1 MKRLFKTI
9 SILGVLLI
17 AVVVAA
23 VAVLSSLDFNDYKGV
38 IADEAKKATG
48 RDLKISGDLK
58 LNISLTP
65 SLYVDG
71 VTFANASWGSRPEMV
86 TLKRLEAEVAL
97 VPLLSGE
104 VDVKRVV
111 LIGLDLLAETDK
123 QGRGNWQFGTADD
136 KTVAAADPSSGGGN
150 LPLVRN
156 IRIKDLRVTYRDGRT
171 GDQTRLTLPSLDL
184 GADGVDAPLR
194 IALKGDVNGEGFT
207 ANGTIASIRQLT
219 TGGELP
225 LDLKA
230 QALNAEMTLRGAIA
244 DPKAMTGLAVTLSL
258 KGESISETLAT
269 ATKLAPQLASVKVP
283 DLGPYDVSLTVT
295 GTAAKPSVSNL
306 KASLGRPGD
315 TALTA
320 AGSIADAIKAQGV
333 DLQVAATVQDPT
345 GLAKG
350 LGAEVPPLPP
360 VTVSAQVADK
370 DGGYRLRDVDIT
382 IGASDLKGTA
392 SLNLGGARPRITADL
407 RSVLLDLDE
416 LLPKGDGKP
425 APPAADGRLFPADPL
440 PLDGLK
446 AVDAKVKLAAANLRV
461 NKMDVTDLRLGV
473 SLQAGRLIVTPLQ
486 ATVAD
491 GVISGEITLGADQT
505 LPPLGVNLNIA
516 KLDYGKLVAAM
527 DQKPVAEGTAD
538 VTIKV
543 TSAGTNVR
551 QIMAGL
557 DGKLRVVSEKGRID
571 STLLNVASADILSA
585 LPLVDSKGD
594 KDLRCAVVD
603 FDVVKGIAN
612 AKALVLETGGLSVV
626 GVGGIN
632 LRDETL
638 NLVLEPRAKKTSL
651 LSAAIVPVAIRGT
664 LAKPEPKVNPADLV
678 TGVASNVASGA
689 AAIMTL
695 GLSALAQTAFNRATS
710 TDDTD
715 YCALALAGK
724 QVAPSK
730 GAAKPAPTQKQPT
743 QQAPQENPKSGVGGA
758 LQNLEK
764 GLGGLKGLLGK

>member
-17 AVVVAA
+17 AVAVAA

-38 IADEAKKATG
+38 IAEEAKKATG

-71 VTFANASWGSRPEMV
+71 VTFANAPWGSRPDMV
-86 TLKRLEAEVAL
+86 ILKRLEAEVAL
-97 VPLLSGE
+97 LPLLSSK

-123 QGRGNWQFGTADD
+123 QGRGNWQFG
-136 KTVAAADPSSGGGN
+136 AADGKSAAPAEESSGGGN
-150 LPLVRN
+150 LPLVRKVH
-156 IRIKDLRVTYRDGRT
+156 IKDLRVTYHDGRT
-171 GDQTRLTLPSLDL
+171 GEQTRLTLPSLDL
-184 GADGVDAPLR
+184 GADGIEAPLR
-194 IALKGDVNGEGFT
+194 IALKGDVNGEGFS
-207 ANGTIASIRQLT
+207 AAGTIASIRQLT
-219 TGGELP
+219 AGGELP

-230 QALNAEMTLRGAIA
+230 QALGADMTVRGAIA
-244 DPKAMTGLAVTLSL
+244 DPRAMTGLAVTLSL
-258 KGESISETLAT
+258 KGPSISETLAT
-269 ATKLAPQLASVKVP
+269 AAKLAPQLASLKVP

-295 GTAAKPSVSNL
+295 GSSAKPSISNL
-306 KASLGRPGD
+306 KASLGRPGE

-320 AGSIADAIKAQGV
+320 AGSIADAIKAQGI
-333 DLQVAATVQDPT
+333 DLQIAAAVQDPA
-345 GLAKG
+345 GFAKD
-350 LGAEVPPLPP
+350 LGAEAPPLPA
-360 VTVSAQVADK
+360 VTASARVADK
-370 DGGYRLRDVDIT
+370 DGGYRLQDVDVK

-392 SLNLGGARPRITADL
+392 ALNLGGARPRITADL
-407 RSVLLDLDE
+407 QSALLDLDE
-416 LLPKGDGKP
+416 LLPKDDGKP
-425 APPAADGRLFPADPL
+425 APPPADGRLFPADPL

-446 AVDAKVKLAAANLRV
+446 AVDADVKLAADKLRV
-461 NKMDVTDLRLGV
+461 NKMDVTGLRLGV
-473 SLQAGRLIVTPLQ
+473 MLQGGRLTVKPLQ

-491 GVISGEITLGADQT
+491 GEISGEITLGADQAV
-505 LPPLGVNLNIA
+505 PPLAVNLNVA
-516 KLDYGKLVAAM
+516 KLDYGKLAAAM
-527 DQKPVAEGTAD
+527 GEKPVAEGTAD
-538 VTIKV
+538 VTLKV
-543 TSAGTNVR
+543 TGAGTSVR

-557 DGKLRVVSEKGRID
+557 DGKLRVVSEKGHID
-571 STLLNVASADILSA
+571 SALLNVASADILSA
-585 LPLVDSKGD
+585 IPLVDSKGD

-603 FDVVKGIAN
+603 FDVVKGVAN

-651 LSAAIVPVAIRGT
+651 LSAAIVPVAVRGT
-664 LAKPEPKVNPADLV
+664 LAKPAPQVNPADLM

-689 AAIMTL
+689 AAIMTF
-695 GLSALAQTAFNRATS
+695 GLSALAQSAFNRAVN

-715 YCALALAGK
+715 YCAQALAGK

-730 GAAKPAPTQKQPT
+730 GDAKPAPTQKQPT
-743 QQAPQENPKSGVGGA
+743 QQAPKPGVGGA
-758 LQNLEK
+758 LENLEK

>member
-38 IADEAKKATG
+38 IAEEAKKATG

-71 VTFANASWGSRPEMV
+71 VTFANAPWGSRPDMV

-97 VPLLSGE
+97 LPLLSSK

-123 QGRGNWQFGTADD
+123 QGRGNWQFG
-136 KTVAAADPSSGGGN
+136 AADGKSAAPAEESSGGGN
-150 LPLVRN
+150 LPLVRKVH
-156 IRIKDLRVTYRDGRT
+156 IKDLRVTYRDGRT
-171 GDQTRLTLPSLDL
+171 GEQTRLTLPSLDL
-184 GADGVDAPLR
+184 GADGIEAPLR
-194 IALKGDVNGEGFT
+194 VALKGDVNGEDFS
-207 ANGTIASIRQLT
+207 AAGTIASIRQLT
-219 TGGELP
+219 AGGEMP

-230 QALNAEMTLRGAIA
+230 QALGADMTVRGAIA
-244 DPKAMTGLAVTLSL
+244 DPRAMTGLALTLSI
-258 KGESISETLAT
+258 KGDSLSETLAT
-269 ATKLAPQLASVKVP
+269 AAKLAPQLASLKVP

-295 GTAAKPSVSNL
+295 GSSTKPSVSNL
-306 KASLGRPGD
+306 KASLGRPGE

-320 AGSIADAIKAQGV
+320 AGSIADAIKAQGI
-333 DLQVAATVQDPT
+333 DLQIAATVQDPA
-345 GLAKG
+345 GLAKD
-350 LGAEVPPLPP
+350 LGAEAPPLPA
-360 VTVSAQVADK
+360 VTASARVTDK
-370 DGGYRLRDVDIT
+370 DGGYRLQDVDVK

-392 SLNLGGARPRITADL
+392 ALNLGGARPKVSADL
-407 RSVLLDLDE
+407 QSTLLDLDE

-446 AVDAKVKLAAANLRV
+446 AVDADINLAATRLRV
-461 NKMDVTDLRLGV
+461 NKMDVTGLRLGV
-473 SLQAGRLIVTPLQ
+473 LLQGGRLTVKPMQ

-491 GVISGEITLGADQT
+491 GVISGEITLGADQAV
-505 LPPLGVNLNIA
+505 PPLAVNLNVA
-516 KLDYGKLVAAM
+516 KLDYGKLAAAM
-527 DQKPVAEGTAD
+527 GQKSVAEGTAD
-538 VTIKV
+538 VTLKV
-543 TSAGTNVR
+543 TGAGTSVR

-557 DGKLRVVSEKGRID
+557 DGKLRVVSEKGHID

-585 LPLVDSKGD
+585 IPLIDSKGD

-651 LSAAIVPVAIRGT
+651 LSATIVPVAVRGT

-678 TGVASNVASGA
+678 TGMASNVASGA
-689 AAIMTL
+689 AAIMTF
-695 GLSALAQTAFNRATS
+695 GLSALAQSAFNRATS

-715 YCALALAGK
+715 YCAQALAGK

-730 GAAKPAPTQKQPT
+730 GAAKPAPA
-743 QQAPQENPKSGVGGA
+743 QQQPQEKPKSGGGA

>member
-38 IADEAKKATG
+38 IAEEAKKATG

-71 VTFANASWGSRPEMV
+71 VTFANAPWGSRPDMV

-97 VPLLSGE
+97 LPLLSSK

-123 QGRGNWQFGTADD
+123 QGRGNWQFG
-136 KTVAAADPSSGGGN
+136 AADGKSAASAETSSSGGN
-150 LPLVRN
+150 LPLVRKV
-156 IRIKDLRVTYRDGRT
+156 RIKDLRVTYRDGRT
-171 GDQTRLTLPSLDL
+171 GEQTRLTLPSLDL
-184 GADGVDAPLR
+184 GADGVEAPLR
-194 IALKGDVNGEGFT
+194 IALQGDVNGEDFS
-207 ANGTIASIRQLT
+207 AAGTIASIRQLT
-219 TGGELP
+219 AGGEIP

-230 QALNAEMTLRGAIA
+230 QALGADMSVRGAIA
-244 DPKAMTGLAVTLSL
+244 DPRAMTGLAVTLSL
-258 KGESISETLAT
+258 KGGSLSETLAT
-269 ATKLAPQLASVKVP
+269 AAKLAPQLASVKVP

-295 GTAAKPSVSNL
+295 GSSAKPSVSNL
-306 KASLGRPGD
+306 KVTLGRPGE

-320 AGSIADAIKAQGV
+320 AGSIADAIKAQGI
-333 DLQVAATVQDPT
+333 DLQVAATAKDPA

-350 LGAEVPPLPP
+350 LGVEMPPLPA
-360 VTVSAQVADK
+360 VTASARVADK
-370 DGGYRLRDVDIT
+370 DGGYRLQDVDVK

-392 SLNLGGARPRITADL
+392 ALYLGGARPRITADL
-407 RSVLLDLDE
+407 QSTQLDLDE
-416 LLPKGDGKP
+416 LLPKGDDKP

-440 PLDGLK
+440 PLGGLK
-446 AVDAKVKLAAANLRV
+446 AADADINLAAARLRV
-461 NKMDVTDLRLGV
+461 NKMDVTGLRLGV
-473 SLQAGRLIVTPLQ
+473 LLQGGRLTVKPLQ

-491 GVISGEITLGADQT
+491 GVISGEITLGADQAV
-505 LPPLGVNLNIA
+505 PPLGINLNIA
-516 KLDYGKLVAAM
+516 KLDYGKLAAAM
-527 DQKPVAEGTAD
+527 GQKPVAEGTAD
-538 VTIKV
+538 VTLKV
-543 TSAGTNVR
+543 TGAGTSVR
-551 QIMAGL
+551 QLMAGL

-626 GVGGIN
+626 GVGGLN

-689 AAIMTL
+689 AAIMTF
-695 GLSALAQTAFNRATS
+695 GLSALAQSAFNRATN

-730 GAAKPAPTQKQPT
+730 GAAKSAPAQQQPKE
-743 QQAPQENPKSGVGGA
+743 QPKSGVGGA

>member
-1 MKRLFKTI
+1 VKRLFKTI

-38 IADEAKKATG
+38 IAEEAKKATG

-71 VTFANASWGSRPEMV
+71 VTFANAPWGSRPDMV

-97 VPLLSGE
+97 LPLLSSK

-123 QGRGNWQFGTADD
+123 QGRGNWQFG
-136 KTVAAADPSSGGGN
+136 AADGKSAAPAEGSSGGGN
-150 LPLVRN
+150 LPLVRKVH
-156 IRIKDLRVTYRDGRT
+156 IKDLRVTYRDGRT
-171 GDQTRLTLPSLDL
+171 GEQTRLTLPSLDL
-184 GADGVDAPLR
+184 GADGIEAPLR
-194 IALKGDVNGEGFT
+194 IALKGDVNGEDFS
-207 ANGTIASIRQLT
+207 AAGTIASIRQLT
-219 TGGELP
+219 AGGEMP

-230 QALNAEMTLRGAIA
+230 EALGADMTVRGAIA
-244 DPKAMTGLAVTLSL
+244 DPRAMTGLAVTLSL
-258 KGESISETLAT
+258 KGDSLSETLA
-269 ATKLAPQLASVKVP
+269 AAAKLAPQLASLKVP

-295 GTAAKPSVSNL
+295 GSSAKPSISNL
-306 KASLGRPGD
+306 KASLGRPGE
-315 TALTA
+315 TVLTA
-320 AGSIADAIKAQGV
+320 AGSIADAIKAQGI
-333 DLQVAATVQDPT
+333 DLQIAATVPDPA

-350 LGAEVPPLPP
+350 LGAEAPPLPA
-360 VTVSAQVADK
+360 VTASARVADK
-370 DGGYRLRDVDIT
+370 DGGYRLQDLDVK

-392 SLNLGGARPRITADL
+392 ALNLGGSRPRISADL
-407 RSVLLDLDE
+407 QSTLLDLDE

-446 AVDAKVKLAAANLRV
+446 TVDADINLAATRLRV
-461 NKMDVTDLRLGV
+461 NKTDVTGLRLGV
-473 SLQAGRLIVTPLQ
+473 LLQGGRLTVKPMQ

-491 GVISGEITLGADQT
+491 GVISGEITLGADQAV
-505 LPPLGVNLNIA
+505 PPLAVNLNVA
-516 KLDYGKLVAAM
+516 KLDYGKLAAIM
-527 DQKPVAEGTAD
+527 GQKPVAEGTAD
-538 VTIKV
+538 MTLKV
-543 TSAGTNVR
+543 TGAGTSVR

-626 GVGGIN
+626 GVGGVN

-651 LSAAIVPVAIRGT
+651 LSAAIVPVAVRGT

-678 TGVASNVASGA
+678 TGVAGNVASGA
-689 AAIMTL
+689 AAIMTF
-695 GLSALAQTAFNRATS
+695 GLSALAQSAFNRATS

-715 YCALALAGK
+715 YCAQALAGK

-730 GAAKPAPTQKQPT
+730 GAAKPAPA
-743 QQAPQENPKSGVGGA
+743 QQQPQEKPKSGVGGA

>member
-38 IADEAKKATG
+38 IAEEAKKATG

-71 VTFANASWGSRPEMV
+71 VTFANAPWGSRPDMV

-97 VPLLSGE
+97 LPLLSSK

-123 QGRGNWQFGTADD
+123 QGRGNWQFG
-136 KTVAAADPSSGGGN
+136 AADGKSAAPADKPSGGGN
-150 LPLVRN
+150 LPLVRKVH
-156 IRIKDLRVTYRDGRT
+156 IKDLRVTYRDGRT
-171 GDQTRLTLPSLDL
+171 GEQTRLTLPSLDL
-184 GADGVDAPLR
+184 GADGIEAPLR
-194 IALKGDVNGEGFT
+194 IALKGDVNGEGFS
-207 ANGTIASIRQLT
+207 AAGTIASIRQLT
-219 TGGELP
+219 AGGELP

-230 QALNAEMTLRGAIA
+230 QALGADMTVRGAIA
-244 DPKAMTGLAVTLSL
+244 DPRAMTGLAVTLSF
-258 KGESISETLAT
+258 KGDSISETLAT
-269 ATKLAPQLASVKVP
+269 AAKLAPQLASLKVP

-295 GTAAKPSVSNL
+295 GSSAKPSISNL
-306 KASLGRPGD
+306 KASLGRPGE

-320 AGSIADAIKAQGV
+320 AGSIADAIKAQGI
-333 DLQVAATVQDPT
+333 DLQIAATVQDPA
-345 GLAKG
+345 GFAKD
-350 LGAEVPPLPP
+350 LGAEAPPLPA
-360 VTVSAQVADK
+360 VTASARVADK
-370 DGGYRLRDVDIT
+370 DGGYRLQDVDVK

-392 SLNLGGARPRITADL
+392 ALNLGGARPRITADL
-407 RSVLLDLDE
+407 QSTLLDLDE
-416 LLPKGDGKP
+416 LLPKDDGKP
-425 APPAADGRLFPADPL
+425 APSPADGRLFPADPL

-446 AVDAKVKLAAANLRV
+446 AADADVKLAADKLRV
-461 NKMDVTDLRLGV
+461 NKMDVTGLRLGV
-473 SLQAGRLIVTPLQ
+473 MLQGGRLTVKPLQ

-491 GVISGEITLGADQT
+491 GVISGEITLGADQAV
-505 LPPLGVNLNIA
+505 PPLAVNLNVA
-516 KLDYGKLVAAM
+516 KLDYGKLAAAM
-527 DQKPVAEGTAD
+527 GQKPVAEGTAD
-538 VTIKV
+538 VALKV
-543 TSAGTNVR
+543 TGAGTSVR

-571 STLLNVASADILSA
+571 SALLNVASADIMSA

-594 KDLRCAVVD
+594 KDLRCAVID
-603 FDVVKGIAN
+603 FEVVKGIAN

-626 GVGGIN
+626 GVGGVN
-632 LRDETL
+632 LQDETL

-651 LSAAIVPVAIRGT
+651 LSATLVPVAVRGT
-664 LAKPEPKVNPADLV
+664 LAKPEPKVNPADLM
-678 TGVASNVASGA
+678 TGIASNVVSGA
-689 AAIMTL
+689 AAVMTF
-695 GLSALAQTAFNRATS
+695 GLSALAQSAFNRATS
-710 TDDTD
+710 TDGTD

-730 GAAKPAPTQKQPT
+730 GAAKPAPA
-743 QQAPQENPKSGVGGA
+743 QQQPQEKPKSGVGGA

>member
-38 IADEAKKATG
+38 IAEEAKKATG

-71 VTFANASWGSRPEMV
+71 VTFANAPWGSRPDMV

-97 VPLLSGE
+97 LPLLSSK

-123 QGRGNWQFGTADD
+123 QGRGNWQFG
-136 KTVAAADPSSGGGN
+136 AADGKPAASAETSSGGGN
-150 LPLVRN
+150 LPLVRKV
-156 IRIKDLRVTYRDGRT
+156 RIKDLRVTYRDGRT
-171 GDQTRLTLPSLDL
+171 GEQTRLTLPSLDL
-184 GADGVDAPLR
+184 GADGIDAPLR
-194 IALKGDVNGEGFT
+194 IALQGDVNGEDFY
-207 ANGTIASIRQLT
+207 AAGTIASIRQLT
-219 TGGELP
+219 AGGEIP

-230 QALNAEMTLRGAIA
+230 QALGADMTVRGAIA
-244 DPKAMTGLAVTLSL
+244 DPRAMTGLAVTLSL
-258 KGESISETLAT
+258 KGGSLSETLAT
-269 ATKLAPQLASVKVP
+269 AAKLAPQLASVKMP

-295 GTAAKPSVSNL
+295 GSSAKPSVSNL
-306 KASLGRPGD
+306 KVTLGRPGE

-320 AGSIADAIKAQGV
+320 AGSIADAIKAQGI
-333 DLQVAATVQDPT
+333 DLQVAATAKDPA

-350 LGAEVPPLPP
+350 LGVEMPPLPA
-360 VTVSAQVADK
+360 VTASARVADK
-370 DGGYRLRDVDIT
+370 DGGYRLQDVDVK

-392 SLNLGGARPRITADL
+392 ALYLGGARPRITADL
-407 RSVLLDLDE
+407 QSTQLDLDE
-416 LLPKGDGKP
+416 LLPKGDDKP

-440 PLDGLK
+440 PLGGLK
-446 AVDAKVKLAAANLRV
+446 AADADINLAAARLRV
-461 NKMDVTDLRLGV
+461 NNMDVTGLRLGV
-473 SLQAGRLIVTPLQ
+473 LLQGGRLTVKPLQ

-491 GVISGEITLGADQT
+491 GVISGEITLGADQAV
-505 LPPLGVNLNIA
+505 PPLGINLNIA
-516 KLDYGKLVAAM
+516 KLDYGKLAAAM
-527 DQKPVAEGTAD
+527 GQKPVAEGTAD
-538 VTIKV
+538 VTLKV
-543 TSAGTNVR
+543 TGAGTSVR
-551 QIMAGL
+551 QLMAGL

-626 GVGGIN
+626 GVGGLN

-689 AAIMTL
+689 AAIMTF
-695 GLSALAQTAFNRATS
+695 GLSALAQSAFNRATN

-730 GAAKPAPTQKQPT
+730 GAAKPAPAQQQPKE
-743 QQAPQENPKSGVGGA
+743 QPKSGVGGA

>member
-38 IADEAKKATG
+38 IAEEAKKATG

-71 VTFANASWGSRPEMV
+71 VTFANAPWGSRPDMV

-97 VPLLSGE
+97 LPLLSSK

-123 QGRGNWQFGTADD
+123 QGRGNWQFG
-136 KTVAAADPSSGGGN
+136 AADGKSSSSADSSSGSGN
-150 LPLVRN
+150 LPLVRKV
-156 IRIKDLRVTYRDGRT
+156 RIKDLRVTYRDGRT
-171 GDQTRLTLPSLDL
+171 GEQTRLTLPSLDL
-184 GADGVDAPLR
+184 GADGIEAPLR
-194 IALKGDVNGEGFT
+194 IALQGDVNGEDFS
-207 ANGTIASIRQLT
+207 AAGTIASIQQLT
-219 TGGELP
+219 AGAEMP

-230 QALNAEMTLRGAIA
+230 QALGADMTVRGAIA
-244 DPKAMTGLAVTLSL
+244 DPKSMTGLAVTLSL
-258 KGESISETLAT
+258 KGASISETLAT
-269 ATKLAPQLASVKVP
+269 AAKLAPQLSSVKVP
-283 DLGPYDVSLTVT
+283 DLGPYDVSLTIT
-295 GTAAKPSVSNL
+295 GSSAKPSVSNL
-306 KASLGRPGD
+306 KVSLGRPGE

-320 AGSIADAIKAQGV
+320 AGSIADAIKAQGI
-333 DLQVAATVQDPT
+333 DLQVAATAKDPS

-350 LGAEVPPLPP
+350 LGVEMPPLPA
-360 VTVSAQVADK
+360 VTASARVADK
-370 DGGYRLRDVDIT
+370 DGGYRLQDVDMK

-392 SLNLGGARPRITADL
+392 ALYLGGARPRITADL
-407 RSVLLDLDE
+407 QSAQLDLDE
-416 LLPKGDGKP
+416 LSPKGDDKP

-446 AVDAKVKLAAANLRV
+446 AADADINLAAARLRV
-461 NKMDVTDLRLGV
+461 NKMDVTGLRLGV
-473 SLQAGRLIVTPLQ
+473 LLQGGRLTVKPLQ

-491 GVISGEITLGADQT
+491 GVISGEITLGADQAV
-505 LPPLGVNLNIA
+505 PPLGINLNVA
-516 KLDYGKLVAAM
+516 KLDYGKLAAAM
-527 DQKPVAEGTAD
+527 GQKPVAEGTAD
-538 VTIKV
+538 VTVKITGTG
-543 TSAGTNVR
+543 TSVR
-551 QIMAGL
+551 QLMAGL

-651 LSAAIVPVAIRGT
+651 LSAAMVPVAIRGT
-664 LAKPEPKVNPADLV
+664 LAKPAPKVNPADLV

-689 AAIMTL
+689 AAIMTF

-730 GAAKPAPTQKQPT
+730 GAAKSAPAQQQPKE
-743 QQAPQENPKSGVGGA
+743 QPKSGVGGA

>member
-38 IADEAKKATG
+38 IAEEAKKATG

-71 VTFANASWGSRPEMV
+71 VTFANAPWGSRPDMV

-97 VPLLSGE
+97 LPLLSSK

-123 QGRGNWQFGTADD
+123 QGRGNWQFG
-136 KTVAAADPSSGGGN
+136 AADGKPAASAETSSGGGN
-150 LPLVRN
+150 LPLVRKV
-156 IRIKDLRVTYRDGRT
+156 RIKDLRVTYRDGRT
-171 GDQTRLTLPSLDL
+171 GEQTRLTLPSLDL
-184 GADGVDAPLR
+184 GADGIDAPLR
-194 IALKGDVNGEGFT
+194 IALQGDVNGEDFY
-207 ANGTIASIRQLT
+207 AAGTIASIRQLT
-219 TGGELP
+219 AGGEIP

-230 QALNAEMTLRGAIA
+230 QALGADMTVRGAIA
-244 DPKAMTGLAVTLSL
+244 DPRAMTGLAVTLSL
-258 KGESISETLAT
+258 KGGSLSETLAT
-269 ATKLAPQLASVKVP
+269 AAKLAPQLASVKMP

-295 GTAAKPSVSNL
+295 GSSAKPSVSNL
-306 KASLGRPGD
+306 KASLGRPGE

-320 AGSIADAIKAQGV
+320 AGSIADAIKAQGI
-333 DLQVAATVQDPT
+333 DLQIAATVKDPA

-350 LGAEVPPLPP
+350 LGAEAPPLPA
-360 VTVSAQVADK
+360 VTASARVADT
-370 DGGYRLRDVDIT
+370 DGGYRLQDVDVK

-392 SLNLGGARPRITADL
+392 ALYLGGARPRITADL
-407 RSVLLDLDE
+407 QSTQLDLDE
-416 LLPKGDGKP
+416 LLPKGDDKP

-440 PLDGLK
+440 PLGGLK
-446 AVDAKVKLAAANLRV
+446 AADADINLAAARLRV
-461 NKMDVTDLRLGV
+461 NNMDVTGLRLGV
-473 SLQAGRLIVTPLQ
+473 LLQGGRLTVKPLQ

-491 GVISGEITLGADQT
+491 GVISGEIALGADQAV
-505 LPPLGVNLNIA
+505 PPLGINLNIA
-516 KLDYGKLVAAM
+516 KLDYGKLAAAM
-527 DQKPVAEGTAD
+527 GQKPVAEGTAD
-538 VTIKV
+538 VTLKV
-543 TSAGTNVR
+543 TGAGTSVR
-551 QIMAGL
+551 QLMAGL

-626 GVGGIN
+626 GVGGLN

-689 AAIMTL
+689 AAIMTF
-695 GLSALAQTAFNRATS
+695 GLSALAQSAFNRATN

-730 GAAKPAPTQKQPT
+730 GAAKPAPAQQQPKE
-743 QQAPQENPKSGVGGA
+743 QPKSGVGGA

>member
-38 IADEAKKATG
+38 IAEEAKKATG

-71 VTFANASWGSRPEMV
+71 VTFANAPWGSRPDMV

-97 VPLLSGE
+97 LPLLSSK

-123 QGRGNWQFGTADD
+123 QGRGNWQFG
-136 KTVAAADPSSGGGN
+136 AADGKPAASAETSSGGGN
-150 LPLVRN
+150 LPLVRKV
-156 IRIKDLRVTYRDGRT
+156 RIKDLRVTYRDGRT
-171 GDQTRLTLPSLDL
+171 GEQTRLTLPSLDL
-184 GADGVDAPLR
+184 GADGIDTPLR
-194 IALKGDVNGEGFT
+194 IALQGDVNGEDFS
-207 ANGTIASIRQLT
+207 AAGTIASIRQLT
-219 TGGELP
+219 AGGEMP

-230 QALNAEMTLRGAIA
+230 QALGADMTVRGAIA
-244 DPKAMTGLAVTLSL
+244 DPRAMTGLAVTLSL
-258 KGESISETLAT
+258 KGGSLSETLAT
-269 ATKLAPQLASVKVP
+269 AAKLAPQLASLKVP

-295 GTAAKPSVSNL
+295 GSSAKPSVSNL
-306 KASLGRPGD
+306 KVTLGRPGE

-320 AGSIADAIKAQGV
+320 AGSIADAIKAQGI
-333 DLQVAATVQDPT
+333 DLQVAATAKDPA
-345 GLAKG
+345 GLVKG
-350 LGAEVPPLPP
+350 LGVEMPPLPA
-360 VTVSAQVADK
+360 VTASARVADK
-370 DGGYRLRDVDIT
+370 DGGYRLQDVDVK

-392 SLNLGGARPRITADL
+392 ALYLGGARPRITADL
-407 RSVLLDLDE
+407 QSTQLDLDE
-416 LLPKGDGKP
+416 LLPKGDDKP

-440 PLDGLK
+440 PLGGLK
-446 AVDAKVKLAAANLRV
+446 AADADINLAAARLRV
-461 NKMDVTDLRLGV
+461 NNMDVTGLRLGV
-473 SLQAGRLIVTPLQ
+473 LLQGGRLTVKPLQ

-491 GVISGEITLGADQT
+491 GVISGEITLGADQAV
-505 LPPLGVNLNIA
+505 PPLGINLNIA
-516 KLDYGKLVAAM
+516 KLDYGKLAAAM
-527 DQKPVAEGTAD
+527 GQKPVAEGTAD
-538 VTIKV
+538 VTLKV
-543 TSAGTNVR
+543 TGAGTSVR
-551 QIMAGL
+551 QLMAGL

-664 LAKPEPKVNPADLV
+664 LAKPAPKVNPADLV

-689 AAIMTL
+689 AAIMTF
-695 GLSALAQTAFNRATS
+695 GLSALAQSAFNRATS

-730 GAAKPAPTQKQPT
+730 GTAKPAPAQQQPKE
-743 QQAPQENPKSGVGGA
+743 QPKSGVGGA

>member
-38 IADEAKKATG
+38 IAEEAKKATG

-71 VTFANASWGSRPEMV
+71 VTFANAPWGSRPDMV

-97 VPLLSGE
+97 LPLLSSK

-123 QGRGNWQFGTADD
+123 QGRGNWQFGVADG
-136 KTVAAADPSSGGGN
+136 KSAASAETSSGGGN
-150 LPLVRN
+150 LPLVRKV
-156 IRIKDLRVTYRDGRT
+156 RIKDLRVTYRDGRT
-171 GDQTRLTLPSLDL
+171 GEQTRLTLPSLDL
-184 GADGVDAPLR
+184 GADGIDAPLR
-194 IALKGDVNGEGFT
+194 IALQGDVNGEDFS
-207 ANGTIASIRQLT
+207 AAGTIASIRQLT
-219 TGGELP
+219 AGGEMP

-230 QALNAEMTLRGAIA
+230 QALGADMTVRGAIA
-244 DPKAMTGLAVTLSL
+244 DPRAMTGLAVTLSL
-258 KGESISETLAT
+258 KGGSLSETLAT
-269 ATKLAPQLASVKVP
+269 AAKLAPQLASVKVP

-295 GTAAKPSVSNL
+295 GSSAKPSVNNL
-306 KASLGRPGD
+306 KITLGRPGE

-320 AGSIADAIKAQGV
+320 AGSITDAIKAQGI
-333 DLQVAATVQDPT
+333 DLQVAATVKDPA

-350 LGAEVPPLPP
+350 LGVEMPPLPA
-360 VTVSAQVADK
+360 VTASARVADK
-370 DGGYRLRDVDIT
+370 DGGYRLQDVDVK

-392 SLNLGGARPRITADL
+392 ALYLGRARPRITADL
-407 RSVLLDLDE
+407 QSTQLDLDE
-416 LLPKGDGKP
+416 LLPKGDDKP

-440 PLDGLK
+440 PLGGLK
-446 AVDAKVKLAAANLRV
+446 AADADINLAAARLRV
-461 NKMDVTDLRLGV
+461 NNMDVTGLRLGV
-473 SLQAGRLIVTPLQ
+473 LLQGGRLTVKPLQ

-491 GVISGEITLGADQT
+491 GVISGEITLGADQAV
-505 LPPLGVNLNIA
+505 PPLGINLNIA
-516 KLDYGKLVAAM
+516 KLDYGKLAAAM
-527 DQKPVAEGTAD
+527 GQKPVAEGTAD
-538 VTIKV
+538 VTLKV
-543 TSAGTNVR
+543 TGAGTSVR
-551 QIMAGL
+551 QLMAGL

-664 LAKPEPKVNPADLV
+664 LAKPAPKVNPADLV

-689 AAIMTL
+689 AAIMTF
-695 GLSALAQTAFNRATS
+695 GLSALAQSAFNRATS

-730 GAAKPAPTQKQPT
+730 GTAKPAPAQQQPKE
-743 QQAPQENPKSGVGGA
+743 QPKSGVGGA

-764 GLGGLKGLLGK
+764 GLGGLKGLLDK

>member
-38 IADEAKKATG
+38 IAEEAKKATG

-71 VTFANASWGSRPEMV
+71 VTFANAPWGSRPDMV

-97 VPLLSGE
+97 LPLLSSK

-123 QGRGNWQFGTADD
+123 QGRGNWQFG
-136 KTVAAADPSSGGGN
+136 AADGKPAASAETSSGGGN
-150 LPLVRN
+150 LPLVRKV
-156 IRIKDLRVTYRDGRT
+156 RIKDLRVTYRDGRT
-171 GDQTRLTLPSLDL
+171 GEQTRLTLPSLDL
-184 GADGVDAPLR
+184 GADGIDAPLR
-194 IALKGDVNGEGFT
+194 IALQGDVNGEDFS
-207 ANGTIASIRQLT
+207 AAGTIASIRQLT
-219 TGGELP
+219 AGGEMP

-230 QALNAEMTLRGAIA
+230 QALGADMTVRGAIA
-244 DPKAMTGLAVTLSL
+244 DPRAMTGLAVTLSL
-258 KGESISETLAT
+258 KGGSLSETLAT
-269 ATKLAPQLASVKVP
+269 AAKLAPQLASLKVP

-295 GTAAKPSVSNL
+295 GSSAKPSVSNL
-306 KASLGRPGD
+306 KVTLGRPGE

-320 AGSIADAIKAQGV
+320 AGSIADAIKAQGI
-333 DLQVAATVQDPT
+333 DLQVAATAKDPA

-350 LGAEVPPLPP
+350 LGVEMPPLPA
-360 VTVSAQVADK
+360 VTASARVADK
-370 DGGYRLRDVDIT
+370 DGGYRLQDVDVK

-392 SLNLGGARPRITADL
+392 ALYLGGARPRITADL
-407 RSVLLDLDE
+407 QSTQLDLDE
-416 LLPKGDGKP
+416 LLPKGDDKP

-440 PLDGLK
+440 PLGGLK
-446 AVDAKVKLAAANLRV
+446 AADADINLAAARLRV
-461 NKMDVTDLRLGV
+461 NNMDVTGLRLGV
-473 SLQAGRLIVTPLQ
+473 LLQGGRLTVKPLQ

-491 GVISGEITLGADQT
+491 GVISGEITLGADQAV
-505 LPPLGVNLNIA
+505 PPLGINLNIA
-516 KLDYGKLVAAM
+516 KLDYGKLAAAM
-527 DQKPVAEGTAD
+527 GQKPVAEGTAD
-538 VTIKV
+538 VTLKV
-543 TSAGTNVR
+543 TGAGTSVR
-551 QIMAGL
+551 QLMAGL

-651 LSAAIVPVAIRGT
+651 LSAAIVPVAVRGT
-664 LAKPEPKVNPADLV
+664 LAKPAPKVNPADLV

-689 AAIMTL
+689 AAIMTF
-695 GLSALAQTAFNRATS
+695 GLSALAQSAFNRATS

-730 GAAKPAPTQKQPT
+730 GAAKPAPAQQQPKE
-743 QQAPQENPKSGVGGA
+743 QPKSGVGGA

>member
-1 MKRLFKTI
+1 VKRLFKTI

-38 IADEAKKATG
+38 IAEEAKKATG

-71 VTFANASWGSRPEMV
+71 VTFANAPWGSRPDMV

-97 VPLLSGE
+97 LPLLSSK

-123 QGRGNWQFGTADD
+123 QGRGNWQFG
-136 KTVAAADPSSGGGN
+136 AADGKSAAPAEGSSGGGN
-150 LPLVRN
+150 LPLVRKVH
-156 IRIKDLRVTYRDGRT
+156 IKDLRVTYRDGRT
-171 GDQTRLTLPSLDL
+171 GEQTRLTLPSLDL
-184 GADGVDAPLR
+184 GADGIEAPLR
-194 IALKGDVNGEGFT
+194 IALKGDVNGEDFS
-207 ANGTIASIRQLT
+207 AAGTIASIRQLT
-219 TGGELP
+219 AGGEMP

-230 QALNAEMTLRGAIA
+230 QALGADMTVRGAIA
-244 DPKAMTGLAVTLSL
+244 DPRAMTGLAVTLSL
-258 KGESISETLAT
+258 KGDSLSETLAT
-269 ATKLAPQLASVKVP
+269 AAKLAPQLASLKVP

-295 GTAAKPSVSNL
+295 GSSTKPSVSNL
-306 KASLGRPGD
+306 KASLGRPGK

-320 AGSIADAIKAQGV
+320 AGSIADAIKAQGI
-333 DLQVAATVQDPT
+333 DLQIASTVQDPA
-345 GLAKG
+345 GLAKD
-350 LGAEVPPLPP
+350 LGAEAPPLPA
-360 VTVSAQVADK
+360 VTASARVADK
-370 DGGYRLRDVDIT
+370 DGGYRLQDVNVK
-382 IGASDLKGTA
+382 IGVSDLKGTVA
-392 SLNLGGARPRITADL
+392 LNLGGARPKVSADL
-407 RSVLLDLDE
+407 QSTLLDLDE

-446 AVDAKVKLAAANLRV
+446 AVDADINLAATRLRV
-461 NKMDVTDLRLGV
+461 NKMDVSGLRLGV
-473 SLQAGRLIVTPLQ
+473 LLQGGRLTVKPMQ

-491 GVISGEITLGADQT
+491 GVISGEITLGADQAV
-505 LPPLGVNLNIA
+505 PPLAVNLNVA
-516 KLDYGKLVAAM
+516 KLDYGKLAAAM
-527 DQKPVAEGTAD
+527 GQKPVAEGTAD
-538 VTIKV
+538 VTLKA
-543 TSAGTNVR
+543 TGAGTSVR

-557 DGKLRVVSEKGRID
+557 DGKLRVVSEKGHID
-571 STLLNVASADILSA
+571 SALLNVASADILSA

-612 AKALVLETGGLSVV
+612 AKAFVLETGGLSVV

-638 NLVLEPRAKKTSL
+638 NLVLEPRAKKASL
-651 LSAAIVPVAIRGT
+651 LSAAMVPVAVRGT

-678 TGVASNVASGA
+678 TGVAGNVASGA
-689 AAIMTL
+689 AAIMTF
-695 GLSALAQTAFNRATS
+695 GLSALAQSAFNRATS

-730 GAAKPAPTQKQPT
+730 GAAKPAPA
-743 QQAPQENPKSGVGGA
+743 QQQPQEKPKSGVGGA

>member
-1 MKRLFKTI
+1 VKRLFKTI

-38 IADEAKKATG
+38 IAEEAKKATG

-71 VTFANASWGSRPEMV
+71 VTFANAPWGSRPDMV

-97 VPLLSGE
+97 LPLLSSK

-123 QGRGNWQFGTADD
+123 QGRGNWQFG
-136 KTVAAADPSSGGGN
+136 AADGKPAASAETSSGGGN
-150 LPLVRN
+150 LPLVRKV
-156 IRIKDLRVTYRDGRT
+156 RIKDLRVTYRDGRT
-171 GDQTRLTLPSLDL
+171 GEQTRLTLPSLDL
-184 GADGVDAPLR
+184 GADGIDAPLR
-194 IALKGDVNGEGFT
+194 IALQGDVNGEDFS
-207 ANGTIASIRQLT
+207 AAGTIASIRQLT
-219 TGGELP
+219 AGGEMP

-230 QALNAEMTLRGAIA
+230 QALGADMTVRGAIA
-244 DPKAMTGLAVTLSL
+244 DPRAMTGLAVTLSL
-258 KGESISETLAT
+258 KGGSLSETLAT
-269 ATKLAPQLASVKVP
+269 AAKLAPQLASLKVP

-295 GTAAKPSVSNL
+295 GSSAKPSVSNL
-306 KASLGRPGD
+306 KVTLGRPGE

-320 AGSIADAIKAQGV
+320 AGSIADAIKAQGI
-333 DLQVAATVQDPT
+333 DLQVAATAKDPA

-350 LGAEVPPLPP
+350 LGVEMPPLPA
-360 VTVSAQVADK
+360 VTASARVADK
-370 DGGYRLRDVDIT
+370 DGGYRLQDVDVK

-392 SLNLGGARPRITADL
+392 ALYLGGARPRITADL
-407 RSVLLDLDE
+407 QSTQLDLDE
-416 LLPKGDGKP
+416 LLPKGDDKP

-440 PLDGLK
+440 PLGGLK
-446 AVDAKVKLAAANLRV
+446 AADADINLAAARLRV
-461 NKMDVTDLRLGV
+461 NNMDVTGLRLGV
-473 SLQAGRLIVTPLQ
+473 LLQGGRLTVKPLQ

-491 GVISGEITLGADQT
+491 GVISGEITLGADQAV
-505 LPPLGVNLNIA
+505 PPLGINLNIA
-516 KLDYGKLVAAM
+516 KLDYGKLAAAM
-527 DQKPVAEGTAD
+527 GQKPVAEGTAD
-538 VTIKV
+538 VTLKV
-543 TSAGTNVR
+543 TGAGTSVR
-551 QIMAGL
+551 QLMAGL

-651 LSAAIVPVAIRGT
+651 LSAAIVPVAVRGT
-664 LAKPEPKVNPADLV
+664 LAKPAPKVNPADLV

-689 AAIMTL
+689 AAIMTF
-695 GLSALAQTAFNRATS
+695 GLSALAQSAFNRATS

-730 GAAKPAPTQKQPT
+730 GAAKPAPAQQQPKE
-743 QQAPQENPKSGVGGA
+743 QPKSGVGGA

>member
-38 IADEAKKATG
+38 IAEEAKKATG

-71 VTFANASWGSRPEMV
+71 VTFANAPWGSRPDMV

-97 VPLLSGE
+97 LPLLSSK

-123 QGRGNWQFGTADD
+123 QGRGNWQFG
-136 KTVAAADPSSGGGN
+136 AADGKSAAPAEESSGGGN
-150 LPLVRN
+150 LPLVRKVH
-156 IRIKDLRVTYRDGRT
+156 IKDLRVTYRDGRT
-171 GDQTRLTLPSLDL
+171 GEQTRLTLPSLDL
-184 GADGVDAPLR
+184 GADGVEAPLR
-194 IALKGDVNGEGFT
+194 IALKGDVNGEAFS
-207 ANGTIASIRQLT
+207 AAGTIASIRQLT
-219 TGGELP
+219 TGVELP

-230 QALNAEMTLRGAIA
+230 QALGADMTVRGAIA
-244 DPKAMTGLAVTLSL
+244 DPRAMTGLAVTLSL
-258 KGESISETLAT
+258 KGGSISETLAT
-269 ATKLAPQLASVKVP
+269 AAKLAPQLASLKVP

-295 GTAAKPSVSNL
+295 GSSAKPSVSNL
-306 KASLGRPGD
+306 KASLGRPGE

-320 AGSIADAIKAQGV
+320 AGSIADAIKAQGI
-333 DLQVAATVQDPT
+333 DLQIAATVKDPA

-350 LGAEVPPLPP
+350 LGAEAPPLPA
-360 VTVSAQVADK
+360 VTASARVADK
-370 DGGYRLRDVDIT
+370 DGGYRLQDVDVK
-382 IGASDLKGTA
+382 IGASDLKGLA
-392 SLNLGGARPRITADL
+392 ALNLGGARPRITADL
-407 RSVLLDLDE
+407 QSTLLDLDE

-446 AVDAKVKLAAANLRV
+446 AVDADIKLAAAKLRV
-461 NKMDVTDLRLGV
+461 NKTDVTDLRLGML
-473 SLQAGRLIVTPLQ
+473 LQGGRLTVKPLQ
-486 ATVAD
+486 ATVSD
-491 GVISGEITLGADQT
+491 GVISGEITLGADQAV
-505 LPPLGVNLNIA
+505 PPLAVNLNVA
-516 KLDYGKLVAAM
+516 KLDYGKLAAAM
-527 DQKPVAEGTAD
+527 GQKPVAEGTAD
-538 VTIKV
+538 VTLKV
-543 TSAGTNVR
+543 TGAGTSVR

-651 LSAAIVPVAIRGT
+651 LSAAMVPVAVRGT
-664 LAKPEPKVNPADLV
+664 LAKPEPKVNPADLL

-689 AAIMTL
+689 AAIMTF
-695 GLSALAQTAFNRATS
+695 GLSALAQSAFNRATS
-710 TDDTD
+710 TDETD

-730 GAAKPAPTQKQPT
+730 GAAKPAPTQQS
-743 QQAPQENPKSGVGGA
+743 PQEKPKSGVGGA

>member
-38 IADEAKKATG
+38 IAEEAKKATG

-71 VTFANASWGSRPEMV
+71 VTFANAPWGSRPDMV

-97 VPLLSGE
+97 LPLLSSKI
-104 VDVKRVV
+104 DVKRVV

-123 QGRGNWQFGTADD
+123 QGRGNWQFG
-136 KTVAAADPSSGGGN
+136 AADGKSAASAETSSGGGN
-150 LPLVRN
+150 LPLVRKV
-156 IRIKDLRVTYRDGRT
+156 RIKDLRVTYRDGRT
-171 GDQTRLTLPSLDL
+171 GEQTRLTLPSLDL
-184 GADGVDAPLR
+184 GADGIDAPLR
-194 IALKGDVNGEGFT
+194 IALQGDVNGEDFS
-207 ANGTIASIRQLT
+207 AAGTIASIRQLT
-219 TGGELP
+219 AGGEMP

-230 QALNAEMTLRGAIA
+230 QALGADMTVRGAIA
-244 DPKAMTGLAVTLSL
+244 DPRAMTGLAVTLSL
-258 KGESISETLAT
+258 KGDSISETLAT
-269 ATKLAPQLASVKVP
+269 AAKLAPQLASVKVP

-295 GTAAKPSVSNL
+295 GSSAKPSVSNL
-306 KASLGRPGD
+306 KATLGRPGE

-320 AGSIADAIKAQGV
+320 AGSIADVIKAQGI
-333 DLQVAATVQDPT
+333 DLQVAATAKDPA

-350 LGAEVPPLPP
+350 LGVEIPPLPA
-360 VTVSAQVADK
+360 VTASARVADK
-370 DGGYRLRDVDIT
+370 DGGYRLQDVDVK
-382 IGASDLKGTA
+382 IGTSDLKGTA
-392 SLNLGGARPRITADL
+392 ALNLGGARPRVSADL
-407 RSVLLDLDE
+407 QSTLLDLDE

-425 APPAADGRLFPADPL
+425 APPATDGRLFPADPL

-446 AVDAKVKLAAANLRV
+446 AVDADIGLAATRLRV
-461 NKMDVTDLRLGV
+461 NNMDVTGLRLGV
-473 SLQAGRLIVTPLQ
+473 LLQGGRLTVKPLQ
-486 ATVAD
+486 ATVSG
-491 GVISGEITLGADQT
+491 GVISGEITLGADQAV
-505 LPPLGVNLNIA
+505 PPLGINLNVA
-516 KLDYGKLVAAM
+516 KLDYGKLAAAM
-527 DQKPVAEGTAD
+527 GQKPVAEGTAD
-538 VTIKV
+538 VTLKV
-543 TSAGTNVR
+543 TGAGTSVR
-551 QIMAGL
+551 QLMAGL

-651 LSAAIVPVAIRGT
+651 LSAAMVPVAVRGT

-689 AAIMTL
+689 AAIMTF
-695 GLSALAQTAFNRATS
+695 GLSALAQSAFNRATS

-730 GAAKPAPTQKQPT
+730 GAAKPAPA
-743 QQAPQENPKSGVGGA
+743 QQPQEKSKSGVGGA

>member
-1 MKRLFKTI
+1 VKRLFKTI

-17 AVVVAA
+17 AIVVAA

-38 IADEAKKATG
+38 IAEEAKKATG

-71 VTFANASWGSRPEMV
+71 VTFANAPWGTRPEMV

-97 VPLLSGE
+97 LPLLSSK

-123 QGRGNWQFGTADD
+123 QGRGNWQFGVADG
-136 KTVAAADPSSGGGN
+136 KSAPSAETSGGGN
-150 LPLVRN
+150 LPLVRKV
-156 IRIKDLRVTYRDGRT
+156 RIKDLRVTYRDGRT
-171 GDQTRLTLPSLDL
+171 GEQTRLTLPSLDL
-184 GADGVDAPLR
+184 GADGIDAPLR
-194 IALKGDVNGEGFT
+194 IALQGDVNGEGFS

-219 TGGELP
+219 AGGELP

-230 QALNAEMTLRGAIA
+230 QALEAEMTVRGAIA

-258 KGESISETLAT
+258 KGASISETLAT
-269 ATKLAPQLASVKVP
+269 AAKLAPQLASVKVP
-283 DLGPYDVSLTVT
+283 ALGPYDVSLTVT
-295 GTAAKPSVSNL
+295 GSSAKPSISNL
-306 KASLGRPGD
+306 KATLGRSGE

-320 AGSIADAIKAQGV
+320 AGSIADAIKAQGI

-360 VTVSAQVADK
+360 VTLSANVADK
-370 DGGYRLRDVDIT
+370 DGGYRLQDVDMKV
-382 IGASDLKGTA
+382 GASDLRGTIA
-392 SLNLGGARPRITADL
+392 LRLGGARPRITADL
-407 RSVLLDLDE
+407 QSMLLDLDE
-416 LLPKGDGKP
+416 LLPKGDDKA
-425 APPAADGRLFPADPL
+425 APPPADGRLFSADPL
-440 PLDGLK
+440 ALEGLK
-446 AVDAKVKLAAANLRV
+446 AADAEVKLAAAKLRV

-473 SLQAGRLIVTPLQ
+473 SLQGGRLTVKPLQ

-491 GVISGEITLGADQT
+491 GVISGEITLGTDQAV
-505 LPPLGVNLNIA
+505 PPLGVNLNIT

-527 DQKPVAEGTAD
+527 GQKPVAEGTAD
-538 VTIKV
+538 VTVKV
-543 TSAGTNVR
+543 TGAGTSVR

-664 LAKPEPKVNPADLV
+664 LAKPAPKVNPADLV

-689 AAIMTL
+689 AAIMTF

-730 GAAKPAPTQKQPT
+730 GAEKPAPAQKQPA
-743 QQAPQENPKSGVGGA
+743 QPAPQETPKSGVGGA

>member
-38 IADEAKKATG
+38 IAEEAKKATG

-71 VTFANASWGSRPEMV
+71 VTFANAPWGSRPDMV

-97 VPLLSGE
+97 LPLLSSK

-123 QGRGNWQFGTADD
+123 QGRGNWQFG
-136 KTVAAADPSSGGGN
+136 AADGKPAASAETSSGGGN
-150 LPLVRN
+150 LPLVRKV
-156 IRIKDLRVTYRDGRT
+156 RIKDLRVTYRDGRT
-171 GDQTRLTLPSLDL
+171 GEQTRLTLPSLDL
-184 GADGVDAPLR
+184 GADGIDAPLR
-194 IALKGDVNGEGFT
+194 IALQGDVNGEDFY
-207 ANGTIASIRQLT
+207 AAGTIASIRQLT
-219 TGGELP
+219 AGGEIP

-230 QALNAEMTLRGAIA
+230 QALGADMTVRGAIA
-244 DPKAMTGLAVTLSL
+244 DPRAMTGLAVTLSL
-258 KGESISETLAT
+258 KGGSLSETLAT
-269 ATKLAPQLASVKVP
+269 AAKLAPQLASVKMP

-295 GTAAKPSVSNL
+295 GSSAKPSVSNL
-306 KASLGRPGD
+306 KVTLGRPGE

-320 AGSIADAIKAQGV
+320 AGSIADAIKAQGI
-333 DLQVAATVQDPT
+333 DLQVAATAKDPA

-350 LGAEVPPLPP
+350 LGVEMPPLPA
-360 VTVSAQVADK
+360 VTASARVADK
-370 DGGYRLRDVDIT
+370 DGGYRLQDVDVK

-392 SLNLGGARPRITADL
+392 ALYLGGARPRITADL
-407 RSVLLDLDE
+407 QSTQLDLDE
-416 LLPKGDGKP
+416 LLPKGDDKP

-440 PLDGLK
+440 PLGGLK
-446 AVDAKVKLAAANLRV
+446 AADADINLAAARLRV
-461 NKMDVTDLRLGV
+461 NNMDVTGLRLGV
-473 SLQAGRLIVTPLQ
+473 LLQGGRLTVKPLQ

-491 GVISGEITLGADQT
+491 GVISGEIALGADQAV
-505 LPPLGVNLNIA
+505 PPLGINLNIA
-516 KLDYGKLVAAM
+516 KLDYGKLAAAM
-527 DQKPVAEGTAD
+527 GQKPVAEGTAD
-538 VTIKV
+538 VTLKV
-543 TSAGTNVR
+543 TGAGTSVR
-551 QIMAGL
+551 QLMAGL

-626 GVGGIN
+626 GVGGLN

-689 AAIMTL
+689 AAIMTF
-695 GLSALAQTAFNRATS
+695 GLSALAQSAFNRATN

-730 GAAKPAPTQKQPT
+730 GAAKPAPAQQQPKE
-743 QQAPQENPKSGVGGA
+743 QPKSGVGGA

>member
-38 IADEAKKATG
+38 IAEEAKKATG

-71 VTFANASWGSRPEMV
+71 VTFANAPWGSRPDMV

-97 VPLLSGE
+97 LPLLSSK

-123 QGRGNWQFGTADD
+123 QGRGNWQFG
-136 KTVAAADPSSGGGN
+136 AADGKPAASAEPSSGSGN
-150 LPLVRN
+150 LPLVRKV
-156 IRIKDLRVTYRDGRT
+156 RIKDLRVTYRDGRT
-171 GDQTRLTLPSLDL
+171 GEQMRLTLPSLDL
-184 GADGVDAPLR
+184 GADGIEAPLR
-194 IALKGDVNGEGFT
+194 IALQGDVNGEDFS
-207 ANGTIASIRQLT
+207 AAGTIASIQQLT
-219 TGGELP
+219 AGGEMP

-230 QALNAEMTLRGAIA
+230 QALGADMTVRGAIA
-244 DPKAMTGLAVTLSL
+244 DPKSMTGLAVTLSL
-258 KGESISETLAT
+258 KGASISETLAT
-269 ATKLAPQLASVKVP
+269 AAKLAPQLSSVKIP
-283 DLGPYDVSLTVT
+283 ALGPYDVSLTIT
-295 GTAAKPSVSNL
+295 GSSAKPSVSNL
-306 KASLGRPGD
+306 KVSLGRPGE

-320 AGSIADAIKAQGV
+320 AGSIADAIKAQGI
-333 DLQVAATVQDPT
+333 DLQVAATAKDPS

-350 LGAEVPPLPP
+350 LGVEMPPLPA
-360 VTVSAQVADK
+360 VTASARVADK
-370 DGGYRLRDVDIT
+370 DGGYRLQDVDMK

-392 SLNLGGARPRITADL
+392 ALYLGGARPRITADL
-407 RSVLLDLDE
+407 QSAQLDLDE
-416 LLPKGDGKP
+416 LLPKGDDKP
-425 APPAADGRLFPADPL
+425 APPTADGRLFPADPL

-446 AVDAKVKLAAANLRV
+446 AADADINLAAARLRV
-461 NKMDVTDLRLGV
+461 NKMDVTGLRLGV
-473 SLQAGRLIVTPLQ
+473 LLQGGRLTVKPLQ

-491 GVISGEITLGADQT
+491 GVISGEITLGADQAV
-505 LPPLGVNLNIA
+505 PPLGINLNVA
-516 KLDYGKLVAAM
+516 KLDYGKLAAAM
-527 DQKPVAEGTAD
+527 GQKPVAEGTAD
-538 VTIKV
+538 VMLKITGTG
-543 TSAGTNVR
+543 TSVR
-551 QIMAGL
+551 QLMAGL

-651 LSAAIVPVAIRGT
+651 LSAAMVPVAIRGT
-664 LAKPEPKVNPADLV
+664 LAKPAPKVNPADLV

-689 AAIMTL
+689 AAIMTF

-730 GAAKPAPTQKQPT
+730 GAAKSAPAQQQPKE
-743 QQAPQENPKSGVGGA
+743 QPKSGVGGA

>member
-38 IADEAKKATG
+38 IAEEAKKATG

-71 VTFANASWGSRPEMV
+71 VTFANAPWGSRPDMV

-97 VPLLSGE
+97 LPLLSSK

-123 QGRGNWQFGTADD
+123 QGRGNWQFG
-136 KTVAAADPSSGGGN
+136 AADGKPAASAETSSGGGN
-150 LPLVRN
+150 LPLVRKV
-156 IRIKDLRVTYRDGRT
+156 RIKDLRVTYRDGRT
-171 GDQTRLTLPSLDL
+171 GEQTRLTLPSLDL
-184 GADGVDAPLR
+184 GADGIDTPLR
-194 IALKGDVNGEGFT
+194 IALQGDVNGEDFS
-207 ANGTIASIRQLT
+207 AAGTIASIRQLT
-219 TGGELP
+219 AGGEMP

-230 QALNAEMTLRGAIA
+230 QALGADMTVRGAIA
-244 DPKAMTGLAVTLSL
+244 DPRAMTGLAVTLSL
-258 KGESISETLAT
+258 KGGSLSETLAT
-269 ATKLAPQLASVKVP
+269 AAKLAPQLASVKMP

-295 GTAAKPSVSNL
+295 GSSAKPSVSNL
-306 KASLGRPGD
+306 KVTLGRPGE

-320 AGSIADAIKAQGV
+320 AGSIADAIKAQGI
-333 DLQVAATVQDPT
+333 DLQVAATAKDPA
-345 GLAKG
+345 GLVKG
-350 LGAEVPPLPP
+350 LGVEMPPLPA
-360 VTVSAQVADK
+360 VTASARVADK
-370 DGGYRLRDVDIT
+370 DGGYRLQDVDVK

-392 SLNLGGARPRITADL
+392 ALYLGGARPRITADL
-407 RSVLLDLDE
+407 QSTQLDLDE
-416 LLPKGDGKP
+416 LLPKGDDKP

-440 PLDGLK
+440 PLGGLK
-446 AVDAKVKLAAANLRV
+446 AADADINLAAARLRV
-461 NKMDVTDLRLGV
+461 NNMDVTGLRLGV
-473 SLQAGRLIVTPLQ
+473 LLQGGRLTVKPLQ

-491 GVISGEITLGADQT
+491 GVISGEIALGADQAV
-505 LPPLGVNLNIA
+505 PPLGINLNIA
-516 KLDYGKLVAAM
+516 KLDYGKLAAAM
-527 DQKPVAEGTAD
+527 GQKPVAEGTAD
-538 VTIKV
+538 VTLKV
-543 TSAGTNVR
+543 TGAGTSVR
-551 QIMAGL
+551 QLMAGL

-664 LAKPEPKVNPADLV
+664 LAKPAPKVNPADLV

-689 AAIMTL
+689 AAIMTF
-695 GLSALAQTAFNRATS
+695 GLSALAQSAFNRATN

-730 GAAKPAPTQKQPT
+730 GAAKPAPAQQQPKE
-743 QQAPQENPKSGVGGA
+743 QPKSGVGGA

>member
-1 MKRLFKTI
+1 VKRLFKTI

-38 IADEAKKATG
+38 IAEEAKKATG

-71 VTFANASWGSRPEMV
+71 VTFANAPWGSRPDMV

-97 VPLLSGE
+97 LPLLSSK

-123 QGRGNWQFGTADD
+123 QGRGNWQFG
-136 KTVAAADPSSGGGN
+136 AADGKPAASAETSSGGGN
-150 LPLVRN
+150 LPLVRKV
-156 IRIKDLRVTYRDGRT
+156 RIKDLRVTYRDGRT
-171 GDQTRLTLPSLDL
+171 GEQTRLTLPSLDL
-184 GADGVDAPLR
+184 GADGIDAPLR
-194 IALKGDVNGEGFT
+194 IALQGDVNGEDFY
-207 ANGTIASIRQLT
+207 AAGTIASIRQLT
-219 TGGELP
+219 AGGEIP

-230 QALNAEMTLRGAIA
+230 QALGADMTVRGAIA
-244 DPKAMTGLAVTLSL
+244 DPRAMTGLAVTLSL
-258 KGESISETLAT
+258 KGGSLSETLAT
-269 ATKLAPQLASVKVP
+269 AAKLAPQLASVKMP

-295 GTAAKPSVSNL
+295 GSSAKPSVSNL
-306 KASLGRPGD
+306 KVTLGRPGE

-320 AGSIADAIKAQGV
+320 AGSIADAIKAQGI
-333 DLQVAATVQDPT
+333 DLQVAATAKDPA

-350 LGAEVPPLPP
+350 LGVEMPPLPA
-360 VTVSAQVADK
+360 VTASARVADK
-370 DGGYRLRDVDIT
+370 DGGYRLQDVDVK

-392 SLNLGGARPRITADL
+392 ALYLGGARPRITADL
-407 RSVLLDLDE
+407 QSTQLDLDE
-416 LLPKGDGKP
+416 LLPKGDDKP

-440 PLDGLK
+440 PLGGLK
-446 AVDAKVKLAAANLRV
+446 AADADINLAAARLRV
-461 NKMDVTDLRLGV
+461 NNMDVTGLRLGV
-473 SLQAGRLIVTPLQ
+473 LLQGGRLTVKPLQ

-491 GVISGEITLGADQT
+491 GVISGEIALGADQAV
-505 LPPLGVNLNIA
+505 PPLGINLNIA
-516 KLDYGKLVAAM
+516 KLDYGKLAAAM
-527 DQKPVAEGTAD
+527 GQKPVAEGTAD
-538 VTIKV
+538 VTLKV
-543 TSAGTNVR
+543 TGAGTSVR
-551 QIMAGL
+551 QLMAGL

-626 GVGGIN
+626 GVGGLN

-689 AAIMTL
+689 AAIMTF
-695 GLSALAQTAFNRATS
+695 GLSALAQSAFNRATN

-730 GAAKPAPTQKQPT
+730 GAAKPAPAQQQPKE
-743 QQAPQENPKSGVGGA
+743 QPKSGVGGA

>member
-38 IADEAKKATG
+38 IAEEVKKATG

-71 VTFANASWGSRPEMV
+71 VTFANAPWGSRPDMV

-97 VPLLSGE
+97 LPLLSSK
-104 VDVKRVV
+104 VDIKRVV
-111 LIGLDLLAETDK
+111 LIGLELLAETDK
-123 QGRGNWQFGTADD
+123 QGKGNWQFG
-136 KTVAAADPSSGGGN
+136 AADGKSAASAETSSGGGN
-150 LPLVRN
+150 LPLVRKV
-156 IRIKDLRVTYRDGRT
+156 RIKDLRVTYRDGRT
-171 GDQTRLTLPSLDL
+171 GEQTRLTLPSLDL
-184 GADGVDAPLR
+184 GADGIEAPLR
-194 IALKGDVNGEGFT
+194 IALQGDVNGEDFS
-207 ANGTIASIRQLT
+207 AAGTIASIRQLT
-219 TGGELP
+219 SGGEMP

-230 QALNAEMTLRGAIA
+230 QALGADMTVRGAIA
-244 DPKAMTGLAVTLSL
+244 DPKSMTGLAVTLSL
-258 KGESISETLAT
+258 KGASISETLAT
-269 ATKLAPQLASVKVP
+269 ATKIAPQLTSVKVP

-295 GTAAKPSVSNL
+295 GSSAKPSVSNL
-306 KASLGRPGD
+306 KVSLGRPGE

-320 AGSIADAIKAQGV
+320 AGSVADVIKAQGI
-333 DLQVAATVQDPT
+333 DLQVAAAVQDPA
-345 GLAKG
+345 GLAKD
-350 LGAEVPPLPP
+350 LGAEVPPLPA
-360 VTVSAQVADK
+360 VTASARVADK
-370 DGGYRLRDVDIT
+370 DGGYRLQDVDVK
-382 IGASDLKGTA
+382 IGASDLKGA
-392 SLNLGGARPRITADL
+392 AALYLGGARPRITADL
-407 RSVLLDLDE
+407 QSTQLDLDE
-416 LLPKGDGKP
+416 LLPKGDDKP

-446 AVDAKVKLAAANLRV
+446 AADADIKLAAARLRV
-461 NKMDVTDLRLGV
+461 NKMDVIGLRLGV
-473 SLQAGRLIVTPLQ
+473 LLQGGRLTVKPLQ

-491 GVISGEITLGADQT
+491 GVISGEITLGADQAV
-505 LPPLGVNLNIA
+505 PPLGVNLNVA
-516 KLDYGKLVAAM
+516 KLDYGKLAAAM
-527 DQKPVAEGTAD
+527 GQKPVAEGTAD
-538 VTIKV
+538 VMLKITG
-543 TSAGTNVR
+543 AGTSVR

-664 LAKPEPKVNPADLV
+664 LAKPTPKVNPADLV

-689 AAIMTL
+689 AAIMTF
-695 GLSALAQTAFNRATS
+695 GLSALAQSAFNRATN

-715 YCALALAGK
+715 YCAMALAGK

-730 GAAKPAPTQKQPT
+730 GAAKSAPAQQQPKE
-743 QQAPQENPKSGVGGA
+743 QPKSGVGGA

>member
-38 IADEAKKATG
+38 IAEEAKKATG

-71 VTFANASWGSRPEMV
+71 VSFANASWGSRPEMM
-86 TLKRLEAEVAL
+86 TLQRLEAEVAL
-97 VPLLSGE
+97 LPLLSSK

-123 QGRGNWQFGTADD
+123 QGRGNWQFG
-136 KTVAAADPSSGGGN
+136 AADGKPAASAETSSGGGN
-150 LPLVRN
+150 LPLVRKV
-156 IRIKDLRVTYRDGRT
+156 RIKDLRVTYRDGRT
-171 GDQTRLTLPSLDL
+171 GEQTRLTLPSLDL
-184 GADGVDAPLR
+184 GADGIDAPLR
-194 IALKGDVNGEGFT
+194 IALKGDVNGEDFSAT
-207 ANGTIASIRQLT
+207 GTIASIRQLT

-230 QALNAEMTLRGAIA
+230 QALGADMTLRGTIA
-244 DPKAMTGLAVTLSL
+244 DPKAMTGLAVTLAL
-258 KGESISETLAT
+258 KGASISETLAT
-269 ATKLAPQLASVKVP
+269 AGKLAPQLAAVKVP

-295 GTAAKPSVSNL
+295 GSSAKPSISNL
-306 KASLGRPGD
+306 KASLGRPGE
-315 TALTA
+315 TSLTA
-320 AGSIADAIKAQGV
+320 AGSIADAIKAQGI
-333 DLQVAATVQDPT
+333 DLQVAATVKDPA

-350 LGAEVPPLPP
+350 LGAEAPPLPA
-360 VTVSAQVADK
+360 VTASARVADK
-370 DGGYRLRDVDIT
+370 DGGYHLQDVDVK

-392 SLNLGGARPRITADL
+392 SLRLGGARPRIAADL
-407 RSVLLDLDE
+407 QSALLDLDE

-425 APPAADGRLFPADPL
+425 TPPPADGRLFPADPL

-446 AVDAKVKLAAANLRV
+446 AADADIKLAAAKLRV
-461 NKMDVTDLRLGV
+461 NKMDVTDLRLWV
-473 SLQAGRLIVTPLQ
+473 QLQGGRLSVKPLQ

-491 GVISGEITLGADQT
+491 GVISGEVILDGDQAV
-505 LPPLGVNLNIA
+505 PPLAVNLNIA

-527 DQKPVAEGTAD
+527 GEKPVAEGTAD
-538 VTIKV
+538 VTLKV
-543 TSAGTNVR
+543 AGAGTSVR

-571 STLLNVASADILSA
+571 SALLNVASADILSA

-594 KDLRCAVVD
+594 KELRCAVID
-603 FDVVKGIAN
+603 FDVVKGVAN

-651 LSAAIVPVAIRGT
+651 LSAAIVPVALRGT
-664 LAKPEPKVNPADLV
+664 LAKPEPKVNPADLM

-689 AAIMTL
+689 AAIMTF
-695 GLSALAQTAFNRATS
+695 GLSALAQSAFNRAVS

-715 YCALALAGK
+715 YCAQALAGK

-730 GAAKPAPTQKQPT
+730 GAAK
-743 QQAPQENPKSGVGGA
+743 QAPAQQKPQEQPKSGVGGA

>member
-1 MKRLFKTI
+1 VKRLFKTI

-38 IADEAKKATG
+38 IAEEAKKATG

-71 VTFANASWGSRPEMV
+71 VTFANAPWGSRPDMV

-97 VPLLSGE
+97 LPLLSSK

-123 QGRGNWQFGTADD
+123 QGRGNWQFG
-136 KTVAAADPSSGGGN
+136 AADGKPAASAETSSGGGN
-150 LPLVRN
+150 LPLVRKV
-156 IRIKDLRVTYRDGRT
+156 RIKDLRVTYRDGRT
-171 GDQTRLTLPSLDL
+171 GEQTRLTLPSLDL
-184 GADGVDAPLR
+184 GADGIDTPLR
-194 IALKGDVNGEGFT
+194 IALQGDVNGEDFS
-207 ANGTIASIRQLT
+207 AAGTIASIRQLT
-219 TGGELP
+219 AGGEMP

-230 QALNAEMTLRGAIA
+230 QALGADMTVRGAIA
-244 DPKAMTGLAVTLSL
+244 DPRAMTGLAVTLSL
-258 KGESISETLAT
+258 KGGSLSETLAT
-269 ATKLAPQLASVKVP
+269 AAKLAPQLASLKVP

-295 GTAAKPSVSNL
+295 GSSAKPSVSNL
-306 KASLGRPGD
+306 KVTLGRPGE

-320 AGSIADAIKAQGV
+320 AGSIADAIKAQGI
-333 DLQVAATVQDPT
+333 DLQVAATAKDPA
-345 GLAKG
+345 GLVKG
-350 LGAEVPPLPP
+350 LGVEMPPLPA
-360 VTVSAQVADK
+360 VTASARVADK
-370 DGGYRLRDVDIT
+370 DGGYRLQDVDVK

-392 SLNLGGARPRITADL
+392 ALYLGGARPRITADL
-407 RSVLLDLDE
+407 QSTQLDLDE
-416 LLPKGDGKP
+416 LLPKGDDKP

-440 PLDGLK
+440 PLGGLK
-446 AVDAKVKLAAANLRV
+446 AADADINLAAARLRV
-461 NKMDVTDLRLGV
+461 NNMDVTGLRLGV
-473 SLQAGRLIVTPLQ
+473 LLQGGRLTVKPLQ

-491 GVISGEITLGADQT
+491 GVISGEITLGADQAV
-505 LPPLGVNLNIA
+505 PPLGINLNIA
-516 KLDYGKLVAAM
+516 KLDYGKLAAAM
-527 DQKPVAEGTAD
+527 GQKPVAEGTAD
-538 VTIKV
+538 VTLKV
-543 TSAGTNVR
+543 TGAGTSVR
-551 QIMAGL
+551 QLMAGL

-664 LAKPEPKVNPADLV
+664 LAKPAPKVNPADLV

-689 AAIMTL
+689 AAIMTF
-695 GLSALAQTAFNRATS
+695 GLSALAQSAFNRATS

-730 GAAKPAPTQKQPT
+730 GTAKPAPAQQQPKE
-743 QQAPQENPKSGVGGA
+743 QPKSGVGGA

>member
-1 MKRLFKTI
+1 VKRLFKTI

-38 IADEAKKATG
+38 IAEEAKKATG

-71 VTFANASWGSRPEMV
+71 VTFANAPWGSRPDMV

-97 VPLLSGE
+97 LPLLSSK

-123 QGRGNWQFGTADD
+123 QGRGNWQFGAADG
-136 KTVAAADPSSGGGN
+136 KSAAAAETSSSGGN
-150 LPLVRN
+150 LPLVRKV
-156 IRIKDLRVTYRDGRT
+156 RIKDLRVTYRDGRT
-171 GDQTRLTLPSLDL
+171 GEQTRLTLPSLDL
-184 GADGVDAPLR
+184 GADGVEAPLR
-194 IALKGDVNGEGFT
+194 IALQGDVNGEDFS
-207 ANGTIASIRQLT
+207 AAGTIASIRQLT
-219 TGGELP
+219 AGGELP

-230 QALNAEMTLRGAIA
+230 QALGADMTVRGAIA
-244 DPKAMTGLAVTLSL
+244 DPKAMTGLAVTLAL
-258 KGESISETLAT
+258 KGASISETLARG
-269 ATKLAPQLASVKVP
+269 AKLVPQLAAVKVP

-295 GTAAKPSVSNL
+295 GSSAKPSVSNL
-306 KASLGRPGD
+306 KVTLGRPGEM
-315 TALTA
+315 ALTA
-320 AGSIADAIKAQGV
+320 AGSIADAIKAQGI
-333 DLQVAATVQDPT
+333 DLQVAATAKDPA

-350 LGAEVPPLPP
+350 LGLEMPPLPA
-360 VTVSAQVADK
+360 VTASARVADK
-370 DGGYRLRDVDIT
+370 DGGYRLQDVDVK

-392 SLNLGGARPRITADL
+392 ALYLGGARPRITADL
-407 RSVLLDLDE
+407 QSTQLDLDE
-416 LLPKGDGKP
+416 LLPKGDDKP

-446 AVDAKVKLAAANLRV
+446 AADADINLAAARLRV
-461 NKMDVTDLRLGV
+461 NNMDVTGLRLGV
-473 SLQAGRLIVTPLQ
+473 LLQGGRLTVKPLQ

-491 GVISGEITLGADQT
+491 GVISGEITLGADQAV
-505 LPPLGVNLNIA
+505 PPLGINLNIA
-516 KLDYGKLVAAM
+516 KLDYGKLAAAM
-527 DQKPVAEGTAD
+527 GQKPVAEGTAD
-538 VTIKV
+538 VTLKV
-543 TSAGTNVR
+543 TGAGTSVR
-551 QIMAGL
+551 QLMAGL

-626 GVGGIN
+626 GVGGLN

-689 AAIMTL
+689 AAIMTF
-695 GLSALAQTAFNRATS
+695 GLSALAQSAFNRATN

-730 GAAKPAPTQKQPT
+730 GAAKPAPAQQQPKE
-743 QQAPQENPKSGVGGA
+743 QPKSGVGGA

>member
-38 IADEAKKATG
+38 IAEEAKKATG

-71 VTFANASWGSRPEMV
+71 VTFANAPWGSRPDMV

-97 VPLLSGE
+97 LPLLSSK

-123 QGRGNWQFGTADD
+123 QGRGNWQFG
-136 KTVAAADPSSGGGN
+136 AADGKPAASAETSSGGGN
-150 LPLVRN
+150 LPLVRKV
-156 IRIKDLRVTYRDGRT
+156 RIKDLRVTYRDGRT
-171 GDQTRLTLPSLDL
+171 GEQTRLTLPSLDL
-184 GADGVDAPLR
+184 GADGIDAPLR
-194 IALKGDVNGEGFT
+194 IALQGDVNGEDFY
-207 ANGTIASIRQLT
+207 AAGTIASIRQLT
-219 TGGELP
+219 AGGEIP

-230 QALNAEMTLRGAIA
+230 QALGADMTVRGAIA
-244 DPKAMTGLAVTLSL
+244 DPRAMTGLAVTLSL
-258 KGESISETLAT
+258 KGGSLSETLAT
-269 ATKLAPQLASVKVP
+269 AAKLAPQLASVKMP

-295 GTAAKPSVSNL
+295 GSSAKPSVSNL
-306 KASLGRPGD
+306 KVTLGRPGE

-320 AGSIADAIKAQGV
+320 AGSIADAIKAQGI
-333 DLQVAATVQDPT
+333 DLQVAATAKDPA
-345 GLAKG
+345 GLVKG
-350 LGAEVPPLPP
+350 LGVEMPPLPA
-360 VTVSAQVADK
+360 VTASARVADK
-370 DGGYRLRDVDIT
+370 DGGYRLQDVDVK

-392 SLNLGGARPRITADL
+392 ALYLGGARPRITADL
-407 RSVLLDLDE
+407 QSTQLDLDE
-416 LLPKGDGKP
+416 LLPKGDDKP

-440 PLDGLK
+440 PLGGLK
-446 AVDAKVKLAAANLRV
+446 AADADINLAAARLRV
-461 NKMDVTDLRLGV
+461 NNMDVTGLRLGV
-473 SLQAGRLIVTPLQ
+473 LLQGGRLTVKPLQ

-491 GVISGEITLGADQT
+491 GVISGEIALGADQAV
-505 LPPLGVNLNIA
+505 PPLGINLNIA
-516 KLDYGKLVAAM
+516 KLDYGKLAAAM
-527 DQKPVAEGTAD
+527 GQKPVAEGTAD
-538 VTIKV
+538 VTLKV
-543 TSAGTNVR
+543 TGAGTSVR
-551 QIMAGL
+551 QLMAGL

-626 GVGGIN
+626 GVGGLN

-689 AAIMTL
+689 AAIMTF
-695 GLSALAQTAFNRATS
+695 GLSALAQSAFNRATN

-730 GAAKPAPTQKQPT
+730 GAAKPAPAQQQPKE
-743 QQAPQENPKSGVGGA
+743 QPKSGVGGA

>member
-38 IADEAKKATG
+38 IAEEAKKATG

-71 VTFANASWGSRPEMV
+71 VTFANAPWGSRPDMV

-97 VPLLSGE
+97 LPLLSSK

-123 QGRGNWQFGTADD
+123 QGRGNWQFG
-136 KTVAAADPSSGGGN
+136 AADGKPAASAETSSGGGN
-150 LPLVRN
+150 LPLVRKV
-156 IRIKDLRVTYRDGRT
+156 RIKDLRVTYRDGRT
-171 GDQTRLTLPSLDL
+171 GEQTRLTLPSLDL
-184 GADGVDAPLR
+184 GADGIDAPLR
-194 IALKGDVNGEGFT
+194 IALQGDVNGEDFY
-207 ANGTIASIRQLT
+207 AAGTIASIRQLT
-219 TGGELP
+219 AGGEIP

-230 QALNAEMTLRGAIA
+230 QALGADMTVRGAIA
-244 DPKAMTGLAVTLSL
+244 DPRAMTGLAVTLSL
-258 KGESISETLAT
+258 KGGSLSETLAT
-269 ATKLAPQLASVKVP
+269 AAKLAPQLASLKVP

-295 GTAAKPSVSNL
+295 GSSAKPSVSNL
-306 KASLGRPGD
+306 KVTLGRPGE

-320 AGSIADAIKAQGV
+320 AGSIADAIKAQGI
-333 DLQVAATVQDPT
+333 DLQVAATAKDPA
-345 GLAKG
+345 GLVKG
-350 LGAEVPPLPP
+350 LGVEMPPLPA
-360 VTVSAQVADK
+360 VTASARVADK
-370 DGGYRLRDVDIT
+370 DGGYRLQDVDVK

-392 SLNLGGARPRITADL
+392 ALYLGGARPRITADL
-407 RSVLLDLDE
+407 QSTQLDLDE
-416 LLPKGDGKP
+416 LLPKGDDKP

-440 PLDGLK
+440 PLGGLK
-446 AVDAKVKLAAANLRV
+446 AADADINLAAARLRV
-461 NKMDVTDLRLGV
+461 NNMDVTGLRLGV
-473 SLQAGRLIVTPLQ
+473 LLQGGRLTVKPLQ

-491 GVISGEITLGADQT
+491 GVISGEITLGADQAV
-505 LPPLGVNLNIA
+505 PPLGINLNIA
-516 KLDYGKLVAAM
+516 KLDYGKLAAAM
-527 DQKPVAEGTAD
+527 GQKPVAEGTAD
-538 VTIKV
+538 VTLKV
-543 TSAGTNVR
+543 TGAGTSVR
-551 QIMAGL
+551 QLMAGL

-664 LAKPEPKVNPADLV
+664 LAKPAPKVNPADLV

-689 AAIMTL
+689 AAIMTF
-695 GLSALAQTAFNRATS
+695 GLSALAQSAFNRATS

-730 GAAKPAPTQKQPT
+730 GTAKPAPAQQQPKE
-743 QQAPQENPKSGVGGA
+743 QPKSGVGGA

>member
-38 IADEAKKATG
+38 IAEEAKKATG

-71 VTFANASWGSRPEMV
+71 VTFANAPWGSRPDMV

-97 VPLLSGE
+97 LPLLSSK

-123 QGRGNWQFGTADD
+123 QGRGNWQFG
-136 KTVAAADPSSGGGN
+136 AADGKPAASAETSSGGGN
-150 LPLVRN
+150 LPLVRKV
-156 IRIKDLRVTYRDGRT
+156 RIKDLRVTYRDGRT
-171 GDQTRLTLPSLDL
+171 GEQTRLTLPSLDL
-184 GADGVDAPLR
+184 GADGIDAPLR
-194 IALKGDVNGEGFT
+194 IALQGDVNGEDFS
-207 ANGTIASIRQLT
+207 AAGTIASIRQLT
-219 TGGELP
+219 AGGEIP

-230 QALNAEMTLRGAIA
+230 QALGADMTVRGAIA
-244 DPKAMTGLAVTLSL
+244 DPKSMTGLAVTLSL
-258 KGESISETLAT
+258 KGGSLSETLAT
-269 ATKLAPQLASVKVP
+269 AAKLAPQLASVKVP

-295 GTAAKPSVSNL
+295 GSSAKPSVSNL
-306 KASLGRPGD
+306 KVTLGRPGE

-320 AGSIADAIKAQGV
+320 AGSIADAIKAQGI
-333 DLQVAATVQDPT
+333 DLQVAATVKDPA

-350 LGAEVPPLPP
+350 LGVEMPPLPA
-360 VTVSAQVADK
+360 VTASARVADK
-370 DGGYRLRDVDIT
+370 DGGYRLQDVDVK

-392 SLNLGGARPRITADL
+392 ALYLGGARPRITADL
-407 RSVLLDLDE
+407 QSTQLDLDE
-416 LLPKGDGKP
+416 LLPKGDDKP

-446 AVDAKVKLAAANLRV
+446 AADADINLAAARLRV
-461 NKMDVTDLRLGV
+461 NNMDVTGLRLGV
-473 SLQAGRLIVTPLQ
+473 LLQGGRLTVKPLQ

-491 GVISGEITLGADQT
+491 GVISGEITLGADQAV
-505 LPPLGVNLNIA
+505 PPLGINLNIA
-516 KLDYGKLVAAM
+516 KLDYGKLAAAM
-527 DQKPVAEGTAD
+527 GQKPVAEGTAD
-538 VTIKV
+538 VTLKV
-543 TSAGTNVR
+543 TGAGTSVR
-551 QIMAGL
+551 QLMAGL

-626 GVGGIN
+626 GVGGLN

-689 AAIMTL
+689 AAIMTF
-695 GLSALAQTAFNRATS
+695 GLSALAQSAFNRATN

-730 GAAKPAPTQKQPT
+730 GAAKPAPAQQQPKE
-743 QQAPQENPKSGVGGA
+743 QPKSGVGGA

>member
-38 IADEAKKATG
+38 IAEEAKKATG

-58 LNISLTP
+58 LSISLTP

-71 VTFANASWGSRPEMV
+71 VSFANASWGSRPEMM

-97 VPLLSGE
+97 LPLLSRE
-104 VDVKRVV
+104 VDVKRLV

-123 QGRGNWQFGTADD
+123 QGRGNWQFG
-136 KTVAAADPSSGGGN
+136 AADAKPAASAETPSGGGV
-150 LPLVRN
+150 LPVVRQVH
-156 IRIKDLRVTYRDGRT
+156 IVDLRVTYRDGRT
-171 GDQTRLTLPSLDL
+171 GEQTRLTLPALDL

-194 IALKGDVNGEGFT
+194 IALKGDVNDEDFSAT
-207 ANGTIASIRQLT
+207 GTIASIRQLT

-230 QALNAEMTLRGAIA
+230 QALGADMTVRGAIA
-244 DPKAMTGLAVTLSL
+244 DPKAMTGLAVTLTL
-258 KGESISETLAT
+258 KGASISETVARGG
-269 ATKLAPQLASVKVP
+269 KLAPQLAAVKVP
-283 DLGPYDVSLTVT
+283 DLGPYDVSLTIT
-295 GTAAKPSVSNL
+295 GSSAKPSISNL
-306 KASLGRPGD
+306 KASLGRPGE

-320 AGSIADAIKAQGV
+320 AGSITDAIKAQGI
-333 DLQVAATVQDPT
+333 DLQVAATVKDPA

-350 LGAEVPPLPP
+350 LGVEVPPLLG
-360 VTVSAQVADK
+360 VTASARVADK
-370 DGGYRLRDVDIT
+370 DGGYLLQDVAVK
-382 IGASDLKGTA
+382 IGASDLRGTA
-392 SLNLGGARPRITADL
+392 SLRLGGARSRVTADL
-407 RSVLLDLDE
+407 QSALLDLDE
-416 LLPKGDGKP
+416 LLPKGDEKP
-425 APPAADGRLFPADPL
+425 APPPADGRLFPADPL

-446 AVDAKVKLAAANLRV
+446 AVDADIKLTAAKLRV

-473 SLQAGRLIVTPLQ
+473 QLQAGRLAVKPLQ
-486 ATVAD
+486 AMVAD
-491 GVISGEITLGADQT
+491 GVISGEITLGGDQAV
-505 LPPLGVNLNIA
+505 PPLGVNLNVA

-527 DQKPVAEGTAD
+527 GQKPVAEGIAD
-538 VTIKV
+538 ATVKV
-543 TSAGTNVR
+543 TGAGTSVR

-603 FDVVKGIAN
+603 FDVVKGVAN

-626 GVGGIN
+626 GVGGVN

-651 LSAAIVPVAIRGT
+651 LSAAMVPVAVRGT
-664 LAKPEPKVNPADLV
+664 LANPAPKVNPADLV

-689 AAIMTL
+689 AAIMTF
-695 GLSALAQTAFNRATS
+695 GLSALAQSAFNRATS

-730 GAAKPAPTQKQPT
+730 GAAK
-743 QQAPQENPKSGVGGA
+743 QAPAQQKPEEKPKSGVGGA

>member
-23 VAVLSSLDFNDYKGV
+23 VAVLSSLDFNDYKGI
-38 IADEAKKATG
+38 IAEEAKKATG

-71 VTFANASWGSRPEMV
+71 VTFANAPWGSQPDMV

-97 VPLLSGE
+97 LPLLSSK
-104 VDVKRVV
+104 VDVNRVV
-111 LIGLDLLAETDK
+111 LIGLDLLAETDN
-123 QGRGNWQFGTADD
+123 QGRGNWQFG
-136 KTVAAADPSSGGGN
+136 AADGKSAAPADKPSGGGN
-150 LPLVRN
+150 LPLVRKVH
-156 IRIKDLRVTYRDGRT
+156 IKDLRVTYRDGRT
-171 GDQTRLTLPSLDL
+171 GEQTRLTLPSLDL
-184 GADGVDAPLR
+184 GADGIEAPLR
-194 IALKGDVNGEGFT
+194 IALKGDVNGEDFS
-207 ANGTIASIRQLT
+207 AAGTIASIRQLT
-219 TGGELP
+219 AGGEMP

-230 QALNAEMTLRGAIA
+230 QALGADMTVRGAIA
-244 DPKAMTGLAVTLSL
+244 DPRVMTGLALTLSF
-258 KGESISETLAT
+258 KGSSISETLA
-269 ATKLAPQLASVKVP
+269 AAAKLAPQLASLKVP

-295 GTAAKPSVSNL
+295 GSSAKPSVSNL
-306 KASLGRPGD
+306 KASLGQPGE

-320 AGSIADAIKAQGV
+320 AGSIADAMKAQGI
-333 DLQVAATVQDPT
+333 DLQIAATVQDAA
-345 GLAKG
+345 GFAKS
-350 LGAEVPPLPP
+350 LGVEAPPLPA
-360 VTVSAQVADK
+360 VTASARVTDK
-370 DGGYRLRDVDIT
+370 DGGYRLQDVDVK

-392 SLNLGGARPRITADL
+392 ALNLGGARPRITADL
-407 RSVLLDLDE
+407 QSTLLDLDE
-416 LLPKGDGKP
+416 LLPKDDGKS
-425 APPAADGRLFPADPL
+425 APPADGRLFPADPL

-446 AVDAKVKLAAANLRV
+446 AVDADVKLAVDKLRV
-461 NKMDVTDLRLGV
+461 NKMDVTGLRLGV
-473 SLQAGRLIVTPLQ
+473 MLQGGRLTVKPLQ

-491 GVISGEITLGADQT
+491 GEISGEITLGADQAV
-505 LPPLGVNLNIA
+505 PPLSVNLNVA
-516 KLDYGKLVAAM
+516 KLDYGKLAAAM
-527 DQKPVAEGTAD
+527 GEKPVAEGTAD

-543 TSAGTNVR
+543 TGAGTSVR

-594 KDLRCAVVD
+594 KELRCAVVD
-603 FDVVKGIAN
+603 FDIVKGIAN

-651 LSAAIVPVAIRGT
+651 LSAAIVPVAVRGT

-689 AAIMTL
+689 AAIMTF
-695 GLSALAQTAFNRATS
+695 GLSALAQSAFNRATS

-730 GAAKPAPTQKQPT
+730 GAAKPAPA
-743 QQAPQENPKSGVGGA
+743 QQQPQEKPKSGVGGA